1 MRYHRAVA
9 ARRHAGWLRELGAPP
24 LALAALLLARCAGAP
39 PPDVALVAATDL
51 GPLRQSPVVRGRDG
65 GPSLRAHG
73 RSVWLFGDTT
83 LQRANADG
91 QTWLNDSWSFTEQT
105 SAAAGITLSDRLDAA
120 GGLSEF
126 FPLTPE
132 ERAFNVAH
140 RGDPCAEAPCGA
152 RWAFWPGA
160 GVVDPSTGRALIFY
174 GKVRAAPGDFNFHAV
189 GHSLATWDAFD
200 RPPVRPVVAPG
211 TAEPT
216 LLFGENDPGFGAG
229 AVLVDGELFA
239 YGCTQQGLAKPCRLA
254 RVPLAQALDRRAW
267 RFWSGSGWS
276 AAVADAASLFD
287 GSDILSVSW
296 APALGRFL
304 AVYSEPLGRT
314 VVLRTAPRPEG
325 PWSATLR
332 LFEAQAPSEGNG
344 WVYDAQAH
352 AEFAEDGGRV
362 QYVTYSRST
371 GFFEGEFRLVRVT
384 LR

>member
-1 MRYHRAVA
+1 MR
-9 ARRHAGWLRELGAPP
+9 ARRR
-24 LALAALLLARCAGAP
+24 R
-39 PPDVALVAATDL
+39 DVALVAATDL

-211 TAEPT
+211 PPNPPCSSRRTIRASARARCSSTASSSRTGARSRGSRSPAASRGCRSRRPST
-216 LLFGENDPGFGAG
+216 AVPGAS
-229 AVLVDGELFA
+229 
-239 YGCTQQGLAKPCRLA
+239 
-254 RVPLAQALDRRAW
+254 
-267 RFWSGSGWS
+267 WSGSGWS